1 MAVAVSPTG
10 SVSTTVTT
18 PAVDAPPIF
27 VTVKTY
33 DAPLCPCVNDPLWV
47 FATMRS
53 TADRIVVESAAV
65 SLAAFAS
72 PPPATTAVLVTLA
85 DASTATDTVNV
96 IGG

>member
-1 MAVAVSPTG
+1 
-10 SVSTTVTT
+10 
-18 PAVDAPPIF
+18 
-27 VTVKTY
+27 
-33 DAPLCPCVNDPLWV
+33 
-47 FATMRS
+47 MRS